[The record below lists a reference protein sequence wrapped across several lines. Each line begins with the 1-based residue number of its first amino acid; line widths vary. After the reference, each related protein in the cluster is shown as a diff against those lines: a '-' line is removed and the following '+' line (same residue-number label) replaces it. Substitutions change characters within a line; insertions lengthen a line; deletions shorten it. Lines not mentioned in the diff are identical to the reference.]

1 MVTVYLGKIKDE
13 KLQTV
18 GRRECI
24 KDFSGSFLFV
34 RENISSFLNVFC
46 VVADR
51 ILSLL
56 IIFSFHK
63 FSSFR
68 FPLRDEI
75 KYHSKHVDLPQ
86 NSNEMLCAVEK

>member
-1 MVTVYLGKIKDE
+1 MISVVYFLSQIK
-13 KLQTV
+13 T
-18 GRRECI
+18 I
-24 KDFSGSFLFV
+24 AS
-34 RENISSFLNVFC
+34 ILNVFC

-63 FSSFR
+63 SSSFR

-75 KYHSKHVDLPQ
+75 KHHSKHVDLPQ
-86 NSNEMLCAVEK
+86 HSNEMVCASEK